1 MRSVKIASRYA
12 KSLLLLA
19 QEKSLVEEIAADM
32 RHLNAVG
39 VESRD
44 FRLLLKS
51 PVVKKD
57 KKIAIFKILFESSFQ
72 PASMLFLNLIT
83 RKNREDVLLEIAESF
98 MLQYRAMKGIKEAF
112 VTTATELSDA
122 QRTTVEDALRK
133 WAESDVSVEYT
144 VNPDIIAGI
153 VLRLEDQ
160 QYNGSVAAKL
170 AGLKHQFSK
179 NLYVPKL

>member
-1 MRSVKIASRYA
+1 MRSVKIARRYA

-19 QEKSLVEEIAADM
+19 KEKSLVEEIAADM
-32 RHLNAVG
+32 KHLLAVG

-57 KKIAIFKILFESSFQ
+57 KKVSILNTLFEASFQ
-72 PASMLFLNLIT
+72 KATMLFLNLIT
-83 RKNREDVLLEIAESF
+83 RKNREVVLLEIAESY
-98 MLQYRAMKGIKEAF
+98 MGQYRAMKGVKEAF
-112 VTTATELSDA
+112 VTTATELSDT
-122 QRTTVEDALRK
+122 QRATVEKSLRE
-133 WAESDVSVEYT
+133 WAQSEVSVTYT

-179 NLYVPKL
+179 NLYVPQL

>member
-32 RHLNAVG
+32 KHLQAVG
-39 VESRD
+39 AESRD

-57 KKIAIFKILFESSFQ
+57 KKVSILNTLFQTSFQ
-72 PASMLFLNLIT
+72 EATMLFLNLIT
-83 RKNREDVLLEIAESF
+83 RKNREDVLLEIAESY
-98 MLQYRAMKGIKEAF
+98 MSQYRAMKGIKEAF

-122 QRTTVEDALRK
+122 QRATVEKSLRD
-133 WAESDVSVEYT
+133 WAQSEVSVTYT

-170 AGLKHQFSK
+170 AGLKHEFSK
-179 NLYVPKL
+179 NLYVPQL